1 MADKSYSFME
11 LVDDKQ
17 LQSEIKEKKKKK
29 FNEKNI
35 FHLT

>member
-17 LQSEIKEKKKKK
+17 LQSEIKEKRKKV
-29 FNEKNI
+29 
-35 FHLT
+35 